1 MAVQSHWFS
10 VGSIVP
16 WAEAG
21 VGAVATQSFAE
32 PSYGFLGLALMRA
45 GKSAGEALKALLSV
59 DPNSKY
65 RQVAMV
71 DSAGRVAVHT
81 GELCIP
87 EAGHVAGEGFS
98 VQANLMRSAEVW
110 PAMAEAFES
119 SEGPLKAR
127 LLAALEAA
135 EAVGGDIRGRQSA
148 AILVVSGQPTGR
160 PWRDVVVDLRVE
172 DHPSPVEE
180 LKRLLRL
187 HEAYEHSNRGDELL
201 SKGEVEGALRE
212 YEEATKLAPEVVEL
226 PFWQAVTLAGVGR
239 LVEAAPIFKS
249 VFDRDK
255 TWVEVLRRLPKAEI
269 ISEAV
274 VVEILDE
281 LGLS

>member
-16 WAEAG
+16 WAEAC

-32 PSYGFLGLALMRA
+32 PSYGLLGLALMRA
-45 GKSAGEALKALLSV
+45 GKSAEEALKALLSV

-135 EAVGGDIRGRQSA
+135 EAVGGDIRGQ
-148 AILVVSGQPTGR
+148 AIRRHTRRLRPAHRTALEGCRSGPKGR
-160 PWRDVVVDLRVE
+160 G
-172 DHPSPVEE
+172 PS
-180 LKRLLRL
+180 L
-187 HEAYEHSNRGDELL
+187 ACRG
-201 SKGEVEGALRE
+201 A
-212 YEEATKLAPEVVEL
+212 
-226 PFWQAVTLAGVGR
+226 Q
-239 LVEAAPIFKS
+239 EAA
-249 VFDRDK
+249 
-255 TWVEVLRRLPKAEI
+255 
-269 ISEAV
+269 
-274 VVEILDE
+274 
-281 LGLS
+281 